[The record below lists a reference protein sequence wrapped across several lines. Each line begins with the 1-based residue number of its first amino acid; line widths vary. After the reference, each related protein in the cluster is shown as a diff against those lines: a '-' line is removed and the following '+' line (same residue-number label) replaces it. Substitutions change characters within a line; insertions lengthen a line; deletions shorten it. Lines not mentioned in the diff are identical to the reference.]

1 MLCSLLLVSSVHV
14 KSPSLKII
22 LGMTLLCF
30 LFWCV
35 LRRYGQRSLEN
46 PNKAYLLIRKLLLLI
61 FSTLLFTPYFRY
73 SSLIKLKIIQGSGL
87 PAILGKLF
95 SEHKD
100 ACWVDGFLSSSFFFI
115 YLAFFIYLWILEL
128 SNQEISFTLPEG
140 TELKDLDILEY
151 IAEDIKKEYPN
162 IVFELLQIK
171 KEGKDFKAVF
181 QTASRTIV
189 YFAIKKAEELNK
201 EKLNRDKFE
210 TIERE
215 RDLAEKMLLKQPQG
229 IIIQAGENSN
239 VVCGNNIQQQN
250 VLPEAIH
257 EIKKTVESEPN
268 EIPKAQNTLI
278 SWIRSRLNKWNWF
291 KEVKTGF
298 WQKFGDIVLIFIIT
312 QVIPKAWHYM
322 RELIEYLFK

>member
-1 MLCSLLLVSSVHV
+1 
-14 KSPSLKII
+14 
-22 LGMTLLCF
+22 
-30 LFWCV
+30 
-35 LRRYGQRSLEN
+35 
-46 PNKAYLLIRKLLLLI
+46 
-61 FSTLLFTPYFRY
+61 
-73 SSLIKLKIIQGSGL
+73 
-87 PAILGKLF
+87 
-95 SEHKD
+95 
-100 ACWVDGFLSSSFFFI
+100 
-115 YLAFFIYLWILEL
+115 
-128 SNQEISFTLPEG
+128 
-140 TELKDLDILEY
+140 
-151 IAEDIKKEYPN
+151 
-162 IVFELLQIK
+162 LLQIK